1 MGRAA
6 IQNVWSTQPKGR
18 KGWERDGTE
27 EEVERGRTDQE
38 LGLYPEGR
46 KESQDLF
53 EGIAEQMCI

>member
-27 EEVERGRTDQE
+27 EEAERGRTDQG

-46 KESQDLF
+46 EESLTRF
-53 EGIAEQMCI
+53 I

>member
-1 MGRAA
+1 MGGAA

-27 EEVERGRTDQE
+27 EEAERGRTDQG

-46 KESQDLF
+46 EESLTRF
-53 EGIAEQMCI
+53 I